1 MDTTLV
7 VVDRLDDWCTSNGF
21 EAIDFRKYLKD
32 YPKINEPRTSVINLC
47 DTSRYLSQGYYC
59 SLLAESRG
67 HRVIPSVKT
76 INLIQNAAP
85 ELPASQIGL
94 TRKEHA
100 LLEDRA
106 QLDDG
111 FMIYMGKA
119 ESPSLHSIA
128 WKIFQHYRA
137 PLLEARFCASKNLFS
152 LRSPALTELSTAQQC
167 DFLATLG
174 ESATSRWGRGSSA
187 REYRWEM
194 CILVNPDEKVPPSN
208 KGAIK
213 RFVRAADKLGIQA
226 SVMSAEQILD
236 INRFDALFIRET
248 TAIDHHSYRF
258 ACEAESNNIIV
269 IDDPTSILRCCNKV
283 FLHDA
288 FSYQNVPSL
297 RTRIVDNT
305 ETAQLDDLENLL
317 GYPMVVKMPES
328 SFSQGVFRVEDRP
341 SLTARLNQLLE
352 DSALVI
358 VQEYMPTDFD
368 WRIGVLNGRPLYACR
383 YYMAAGHWQIYN
395 HSSKRN
401 FSGGFESLP
410 TFEVPRPVIDVALSA
425 CRVVG
430 DGFYGV
436 DIKENDGRAFVIE
449 VNDNPSIEHKIED
462 ASIGEE
468 LYMQVMSEFLRR
480 LELRGR

>member
-7 VVDRLDDWCTSNGF
+7 VVDRLDDWCTGNGF
-21 EAIDFRKYLKD
+21 EAIDFREYLKD
-32 YPKINEPRTSVINLC
+32 YPKINERRTSVINLC

-76 INLIQNAAP
+76 INLIQNSAP

-94 TRKEHA
+94 TQKERK
-100 LLEDRA
+100 LLVDSA
-106 QLDDG
+106 QLGG
-111 FMIYMGKA
+111 FLIYMGKA
-119 ESPSLHSIA
+119 ESASLHTIA
-128 WKIFQHYRA
+128 RKIFQHYRA
-137 PLLEARFCASKNLFS
+137 PLLEARFCPEKNLFS
-152 LRSPALTELSTAQQC
+152 LRSPALAELKDAQRSN
-167 DFLATLG
+167 FLTVLG
-174 ESATSRWGRGSSA
+174 ESAASRWGRDSSA

-194 CILVNPDEKVPPSN
+194 CILVDPEEKVPPSN
-208 KGAIK
+208 RGAIK
-213 RFVRAADKLGIQA
+213 RFVRAAEKLGIQA

-258 ACEAESNNIIV
+258 ACEAESNNLVV

-288 FSYQNVPSL
+288 FTYQNVQSL

-305 ETAQLDDLENLL
+305 EPEQLDDLEKLL

-328 SFSQGVFRVEDRP
+328 SFSKGVFRVEDRP
-341 SLTARLNQLLE
+341 SLCARLSQLLE

-358 VQEYMPTDFD
+358 VQEYLPTDFD

-401 FSGGFESLP
+401 FSGGFESIP

-436 DIKENDGRAFVIE
+436 DIKESDGKAFVIE